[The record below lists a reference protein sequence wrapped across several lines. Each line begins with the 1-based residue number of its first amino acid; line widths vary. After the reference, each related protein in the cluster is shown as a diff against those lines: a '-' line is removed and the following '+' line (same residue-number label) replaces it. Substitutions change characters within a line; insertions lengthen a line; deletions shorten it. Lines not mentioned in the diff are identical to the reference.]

1 MKRIKTL
8 NSASLKKTAHA
19 RAAAAN
25 ARHLANQLAR
35 HLVQL
40 PTKNARTII
49 NRI

>member
-8 NSASLKKTAHA
+8 NSASLKTAHA